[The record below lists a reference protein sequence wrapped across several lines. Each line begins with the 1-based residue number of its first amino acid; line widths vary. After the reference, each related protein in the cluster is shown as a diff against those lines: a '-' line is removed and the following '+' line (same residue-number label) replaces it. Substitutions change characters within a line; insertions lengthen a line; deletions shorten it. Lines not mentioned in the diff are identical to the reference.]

1 MPESEKRTYES
12 LSKELAICCMKSGI
26 AATAIPLLG
35 IYEQRAEQHL
45 AQIDDERKDALQ
57 RLSKVEAENK
67 NNAVLIAKLRERLTT
82 GATGRISEE
91 ILTTLGA
98 A

>member
-12 LSKELAICCMKSGI
+12 LSKELAICYMKSGI

-45 AQIDDERKDALQ
+45 AQIDDERKDLYSVFPK
-57 RLSKVEAENK
+57 SKQK
-67 NNAVLIAKLRERLTT
+67 IKTMRC
-82 GATGRISEE
+82 
-91 ILTTLGA
+91 
-98 A
+98 